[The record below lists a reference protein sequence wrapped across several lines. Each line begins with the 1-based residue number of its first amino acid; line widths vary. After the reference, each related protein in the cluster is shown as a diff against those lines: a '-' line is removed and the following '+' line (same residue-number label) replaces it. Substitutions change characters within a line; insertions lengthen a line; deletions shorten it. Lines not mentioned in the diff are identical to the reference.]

1 MHGDQEDGQADD
13 LLPNAVGLVQV
24 DRNQEDRGQD
34 VHKVALVQNVG
45 GEGHK
50 AQQVGNDGVK
60 VQHVEQE
67 GLEAV
72 DDVQVEVPELGK
84 GEVQQ
89 LRRGRHTRITKS
101 RM

>member
-1 MHGDQEDGQADD
+1 MHDDQEDDQVVD
-13 LLPNAVGLVQV
+13 LLQNAVGLVQV

-50 AQQVGNDGVK
+50 TQQVGNDGVK

-67 GLEAV
+67 GQEAV

-84 GEVQQ
+84 GEVEQ
-89 LRRGRHTRITKS
+89 LRRGHHTRITKS
-101 RM
+101 RI